1 MQSLV
6 SYGSDSDE
14 SSSPP
19 PVASTSKATLPPN
32 PSLNPLPPVLN
43 RVKSTTTGGGGIS
56 HSQSSS
62 KTNSPLVLSGVV
74 SSRSNTPTPRK
85 GGGKTTR
92 ESSASPPPH
101 ARASAPQSTE
111 LRNEN
116 DRNGTSSTPLRGD
129 GPLQQHP
136 KGIDQSSSRQDEPR
150 KLSSQEDE
158 EQDAGQEKI
167 RIDLN
172 SLSQFGI
179 PPIPTGPCNPAVEA
193 KLSNFNSLRQSRGLH
208 FNDSLSSSKAFRN
221 PRIYTK
227 LVEFMDVD
235 ETGNCWDKSV
245 WNPKEIGRDGTAS
258 RIAELQ
264 KLRSEAKQAQ
274 IGQPNSRSSI
284 NFTSATSSTS
294 STTGTSSKSGGDI
307 QSRYRERD
315 ERDRDRDRE
324 KKRSRWDNGGGVA
337 GSSSSTRR
345 DRSRS
350 PHSRR
355 R

>member
-1 MQSLV
+1 MQSLA
-6 SYGSDSDE
+6 SYGSDSDD

-19 PVASTSKATLPPN
+19 PLPPIASTSKATLPPN
-32 PSLNPLPPVLN
+32 SSLNPLPPVLN
-43 RVKSTTTGGGGIS
+43 RVKSTAGGGTQ
-56 HSQSSS
+56 SQSSS

-85 GGGKTTR
+85 GPDSRTR

-111 LRNEN
+111 TRNEN
-116 DRNGTSSTPLRGD
+116 DRNGTTSTPLRRD
-129 GPLQQHP
+129 GPPQQPEITHQSDS
-136 KGIDQSSSRQDEPR
+136 GQDQPR
-150 KLSSQEDE
+150 KLITEEQEDSGE
-158 EQDAGQEKI
+158 E
-167 RIDLN
+167 RIGVDLN

-179 PPIPTGPCNPAVEA
+179 PPVPTGPCNPAVEA
-193 KLSNFNSLRQSRGLH
+193 KLANFNSLRQSRGLH

-245 WNPKEIGRDGTAS
+245 WNPKDIGRDGTAS

-274 IGQPNSRSSI
+274 VGQPSSRSSI
-284 NFTSATSSTS
+284 NFTSSSSSTS
-294 STTGTSSKSGGDI
+294 ATAASSKSSGDI

-324 KKRSRWDNGGGVA
+324 KKRSRWDNGGGVG
-337 GSSSSTRR
+337 GSSSSRR
-345 DRSRS
+345 ERSRS